1 MKIKWFACAINDLSE
16 IRKYIAED
24 NPTAAQ
30 NVASK
35 IKEATSL
42 LKEHSAAGRSGR
54 IEGTREI
61 CTIKSPLEGR
71 VTFYDKEGFVGVFFD
86 HIHFKKR
93 IYTIFKNDHA

>member
-54 IEGTREI
+54 IEGTRELVI
-61 CTIKSPLEGR
+61 PEFPYIIPYRVRNGEIEILRVLHNARKWPGKS
-71 VTFYDKEGFVGVFFD
+71 D
-86 HIHFKKR
+86 
-93 IYTIFKNDHA
+93 

>member
-54 IEGTREI
+54 IEGTRELVI
-61 CTIKSPLEGR
+61 PEFPYIIPYR
-71 VTFYDKEGFVGVFFD
+71 VRNGEIEILRVLHNARKWPSKF
-86 HIHFKKR
+86 
-93 IYTIFKNDHA
+93 N

>member
-35 IKEATSL
+35 IKEAISL
-42 LKEHSAAGRSGR
+42 LKEHSAAGRPGR
-54 IEGTREI
+54 IEGTRELVI
-61 CTIKSPLEGR
+61 PEFPYIIPYR
-71 VTFYDKEGFVGVFFD
+71 VRNGEIEILRVLHNARKWPSKF
-86 HIHFKKR
+86 
-93 IYTIFKNDHA
+93 N

>member
-1 MKIKWFACAINDLSE
+1 MKIKWFACAINDLIE

-24 NPTAAQ
+24 NPAAAQ

-54 IEGTREI
+54 IEGTRELVI
-61 CTIKSPLEGR
+61 PEFPYIIPYR
-71 VTFYDKEGFVGVFFD
+71 VRNGEIEILRVLHNARKWPSKFD
-86 HIHFKKR
+86 
-93 IYTIFKNDHA
+93 